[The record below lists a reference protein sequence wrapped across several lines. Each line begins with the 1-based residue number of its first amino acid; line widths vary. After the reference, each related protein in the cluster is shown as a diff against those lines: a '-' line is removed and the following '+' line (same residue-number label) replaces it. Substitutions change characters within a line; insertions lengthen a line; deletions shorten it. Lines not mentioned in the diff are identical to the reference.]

1 MEASQRGAL
10 MLVRFVA
17 AALIGWTL
25 VEITLYV
32 MIAHHNNAPVEV
44 MPCII
49 RSLPMIAGVAMLVK
63 AKRLAEWIAETLDL

>member
-32 MIAHHNNAPVEV
+32 MIAHHNDAPVKV
-44 MPCII
+44 MPCAI
-49 RSLPMIAGVAMLVK
+49 RSLPLIAGLAMLVK

>member
-1 MEASQRGAL
+1 MEASERGAL

-32 MIAHHNNAPVEV
+32 LVARHNDAPVKV
-44 MPCII
+44 VPCII
-49 RSLPMIAGVAMLVK
+49 RSLPMIAGLAMLVK
-63 AKRLAEWIAETLDL
+63 ARAVAEWVADKLDL

>member
-1 MEASQRGAL
+1 

-32 MIAHHNNAPVEV
+32 LVARHNDAPVKV
-44 MPCII
+44 VPCII
-49 RSLPMIAGVAMLVK
+49 RSLPMIAGLAMLVK
-63 AKRLAEWIAETLDL
+63 ARAVAEWVADKLDL